1 MEAKAQSIKRPN
13 RERDRNRWISRL
25 AQPNLQLR
33 HGLLWGALIVVIL
46 GIVGVNIWSSLHQ
59 DLEADNELDLPVHRQ
74 VPDFSLID
82 QRGAPIA
89 LSDLH
94 GKIWVADFIFTRCV
108 AACPLMTDKM
118 KKLQETFAESDVYF
132 VSFSVDPEYDTP
144 DVLFRYANRFGV
156 DGNRWYFLSG
166 EKRAIY
172 HLTQEGFGLAIGQQE
187 SEILHSARFVL
198 VDRRGHI
205 RGYYDSNEDEA
216 LQKLRRD
223 IPQLFLER

>member
-1 MEAKAQSIKRPN
+1 MEAKVQSPEQNPKP
-13 RERDRNRWISRL
+13 RER
-25 AQPNLQLR
+25 LR
-33 HGLLWGALIVVIL
+33 HGLLWGALIAVIV
-46 GIVGVNIWSSLHQ
+46 GIVGANIWSSLHQ
-59 DLEADNELDLPVHRQ
+59 DLGANTESDLAVHRQ

-82 QRGAPIA
+82 LQGAPLA

-108 AACPLMTDKM
+108 AACPLMTVKM
-118 KKLQETFAESDVYF
+118 KRLQEEFVESGIYF

-144 DVLFRYANRFGV
+144 DVLLRYANRFGV
-156 DGNRWYFLSG
+156 DGNRWFFLTG
-166 EKRAIY
+166 EKKVIY

-187 SEILHSARFVL
+187 SEVLHSARFVL
-198 VDRRGHI
+198 VDHRGQI

-223 IPQLFLER
+223 IPQLLLER

>member
-1 MEAKAQSIKRPN
+1 METETP
-13 RERDRNRWISRL
+13 ERNPKPKERL
-25 AQPNLQLR
+25 W

-46 GIVGVNIWSSLHQ
+46 AIVGANIWSSLHQ
-59 DLEADNELDLPVHRQ
+59 DLGSDSESDLAVHHQ

-82 QRGAPIA
+82 QRGNPIV
-89 LSDLH
+89 LSDLK

-118 KKLQETFAESDVYF
+118 KKLQEEFSESSVDF

-144 DVLFRYANRFGV
+144 DVLFQYANRFGV
-156 DGNRWYFLSG
+156 AGNRWFFLTG
-166 EKRAIY
+166 DKETIY

-187 SEILHSARFVL
+187 SEVLHSARFVL
-198 VDRRGHI
+198 VDRRGQI

-216 LQKLRRD
+216 LQKLRQD
-223 IPQLFLER
+223 IPSLLNER

>member
-1 MEAKAQSIKRPN
+1 MEAKAQSPEQNPKPS
-13 RERDRNRWISRL
+13 ER
-25 AQPNLQLR
+25 LR

-46 GIVGVNIWSSLHQ
+46 GIVGANIWLSLHH
-59 DLEADNELDLPVHRQ
+59 DLGADTESDLAVHHQ

-82 QRGAPIA
+82 LRGTPIT
-89 LSDLH
+89 LSDFY

-118 KKLQETFAESDVYF
+118 KKLQEEFAESGVYF

-156 DGNRWYFLSG
+156 DGNRWFFLTG
-166 EKRAIY
+166 EKTAIY

-187 SEILHSARFVL
+187 SEVLHSARFVL

-216 LQKLRRD
+216 LRKLRGE
-223 IPQLFLER
+223 IKHLIELERP

>member
-1 MEAKAQSIKRPN
+1 MEAKVQSPEQNPKP
-13 RERDRNRWISRL
+13 RER
-25 AQPNLQLR
+25 LR
-33 HGLLWGALIVVIL
+33 HGLLWGALIAVIV
-46 GIVGVNIWSSLHQ
+46 GIVGANIWSSLHQ
-59 DLEADNELDLPVHRQ
+59 DLGANTESDLAVHRQ

-82 QRGAPIA
+82 QGGAPIA
-89 LSDLH
+89 LSNLH

-108 AACPLMTDKM
+108 AACPLMTVKM
-118 KKLQETFAESDVYF
+118 KRLQEEFVESGIYF

-144 DVLFRYANRFGV
+144 DVLLRYANRFGV
-156 DGNRWYFLSG
+156 DGNRWFFLTG
-166 EKRAIY
+166 EKKVIY

-198 VDRRGHI
+198 VDHRGQI

-223 IPQLFLER
+223 IPQLLLER

>member
-1 MEAKAQSIKRPN
+1 MEAKVQSPEQNPKP
-13 RERDRNRWISRL
+13 RER
-25 AQPNLQLR
+25 LR
-33 HGLLWGALIVVIL
+33 HGLLWGALIAVIV
-46 GIVGVNIWSSLHQ
+46 GIVGANIWSSLHQ
-59 DLEADNELDLPVHRQ
+59 DLGANTESDLAVHRQ

-82 QRGAPIA
+82 LQGAPLA

-108 AACPLMTDKM
+108 AACPLMTVKM
-118 KKLQETFAESDVYF
+118 KRLQEEFEESGIYF

-144 DVLFRYANRFGV
+144 DVLLRYANRFGV
-156 DGNRWYFLSG
+156 DGNRWFFLTG
-166 EKRAIY
+166 EKKVIY

-187 SEILHSARFVL
+187 SEVLHSARFVL
-198 VDRRGHI
+198 VDHRGQI

-223 IPQLFLER
+223 MKHLMERL

>member
-1 MEAKAQSIKRPN
+1 METETPEQNPKPK
-13 RERDRNRWISRL
+13 ERLW
-25 AQPNLQLR
+25 
-33 HGLLWGALIVVIL
+33 HGLLWGALIVVIV
-46 GIVGVNIWSSLHQ
+46 GIVGANIWSPLHQ
-59 DLEADNELDLPVHRQ
+59 DTGEDTASSLAVHHR

-82 QRGAPIA
+82 QRGTPIA

-118 KKLQETFAESDVYF
+118 KKLQEEFAESSVDF

-144 DVLFRYANRFGV
+144 DVLFQYANRFGI
-156 DGNRWYFLSG
+156 DGNGWFFLTG
-166 EKRAIY
+166 EKETIY
-172 HLTQEGFGLAIGQQE
+172 HLTQDGFGLAIGQQE
-187 SEILHSARFVL
+187 SEVLHSARFVL
-198 VDRRGHI
+198 VDGLGRI

-223 IPQLFLER
+223 IKTLHGTVIPLETK

>member
-1 MEAKAQSIKRPN
+1 MEAKAQSLEQNPRPS
-13 RERDRNRWISRL
+13 ER
-25 AQPNLQLR
+25 LR
-33 HGLLWGALIVVIL
+33 HGMLWGALIVVIL
-46 GIVGVNIWSSLHQ
+46 GIVGVNIWSSIHHNIGLDAES
-59 DLEADNELDLPVHRQ
+59 DLAVHRQ

-82 QRGAPIA
+82 QRGATIA

-118 KKLQETFAESDVYF
+118 KKLQEEFAESGVYF

-156 DGNRWYFLSG
+156 DGNRWFFLSG

-223 IPQLFLER
+223 MKHLMERH